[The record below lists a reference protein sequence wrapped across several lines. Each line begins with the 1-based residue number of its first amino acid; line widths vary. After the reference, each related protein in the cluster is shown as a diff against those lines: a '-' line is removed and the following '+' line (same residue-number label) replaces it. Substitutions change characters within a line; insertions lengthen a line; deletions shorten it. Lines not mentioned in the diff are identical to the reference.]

1 MKTDRVLFRFKSIRT
16 SMMLSFAVLVVSA
29 LAIFL
34 IFSMHFTKNAVLENA
49 GQYTSRLVNQMNVDI
64 DSYINYMEN
73 ISQMVT

>member
-49 GQYTSRLVNQMNVDI
+49 GSTHPDW
-64 DSYINYMEN
+64 
-73 ISQMVT
+73 